1 MVPPAGVSK
10 PKVTVV
16 SPPTYEVTVTA
27 MQHRQQAASAFLSEC
42 AQMAQ
47 QLLSNDDL
55 QTLAAAA
62 AQERQAAMSATK
74 AASQAKPANHADGSG
89 GGGGGGGGGGERLA
103 VHEGSNDGSAA
114 VDIDEDDTHVLQPT
128 LNIGLVGHVAHGKS
142 SVCRYLSGKRTQQH
156 SQERKLHG
164 ATVKLGYA
172 NCKVCRCAGS
182 CPAPVCFVTMG
193 GDDPSLP
200 TPPCNGCEG
209 PTYVVKHVSFVDTPG
224 HHDLINTMLTGA
236 SAFDGA
242 LLLVAAN
249 EAVPAPQTASHLAI
263 LTQMGFNNSQ
273 VCVLQNKSELLFG
286 GGRGVAEGS
295 AALESH
301 AAKIRSFVKDTAAEG
316 APLLPVSAQLGHNMV
331 SHPIT
336 SGYLRTPS
344 RARSHDPTHARAR
357 SGASLHLTNTSL
369 PLPS

>member
-1 MVPPAGVSK
+1 
-10 PKVTVV
+10 
-16 SPPTYEVTVTA
+16 
-27 MQHRQQAASAFLSEC
+27 
-42 AQMAQ
+42 
-47 QLLSNDDL
+47 
-55 QTLAAAA
+55 
-62 AQERQAAMSATK
+62 
-74 AASQAKPANHADGSG
+74 
-89 GGGGGGGGGGERLA
+89 
-103 VHEGSNDGSAA
+103 
-114 VDIDEDDTHVLQPT
+114 
-128 LNIGLVGHVAHGKS
+128 
-142 SVCRYLSGKRTQQH
+142 
-156 SQERKLHG
+156 
-164 ATVKLGYA
+164 
-172 NCKVCRCAGS
+172 
-182 CPAPVCFVTMG
+182 MG